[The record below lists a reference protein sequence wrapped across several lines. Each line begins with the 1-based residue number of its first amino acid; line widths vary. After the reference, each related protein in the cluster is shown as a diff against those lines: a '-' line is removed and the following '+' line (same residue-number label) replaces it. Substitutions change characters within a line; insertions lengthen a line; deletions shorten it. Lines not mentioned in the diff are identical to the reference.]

1 MQIKEVDADFQGHS
15 FFSRGADGSVRQLQ
29 KGVVR
34 TNCLDNLDRTNVVQ
48 SLFGRR
54 SLLLQLDESAAL
66 ANGSVLES
74 PFHDF
79 ERVLKDVWGNNADAI
94 SVLYSG
100 TGALKTDFT
109 RTGKRTVRGALQDG
123 VNSVMRYYKNN
134 FVDGQRQDAIDLMLG
149 RFRPD
154 PAAPSPFLHPPAE
167 QEPFATLFTKL
178 FVILVAVFSLA
189 VVARPKEAELHRLF
203 IAALAVTLLVCALM
217 VRTLLTKVS
226 KMGKKLVCKPSLC
239 PEPYVFTFFGAGAA

>member
-1 MQIKEVDADFQGHS
+1 MKEVDADFQGHG
-15 FFSRGADGSVRQLQ
+15 FFARAADGSVQQLQ

-48 SLFGRR
+48 SLLGRR
-54 SLLLQLDESAAL
+54 TLLLQLDEAAAL
-66 ANGSVLES
+66 ASGSVLES

-79 ERVLKDVWGNNADAI
+79 EKVFKDVWGNNADAI

-109 RTGKRTVRGALQDG
+109 RTGKRTIRGALQDG
-123 VNSVMRYYKNN
+123 RNSVVRYYKNN
-134 FVDGQRQDAIDLMLG
+134 FVDGQRQDAIDIMLG

-178 FVILVAVFSLA
+178 FVVLVAVFSLG
-189 VVARPKEAELHRLF
+189 VLARPKEAELHRLF
-203 IAALAVTLLVCALM
+203 LAALAVTLVVCALM
-217 VRTLLTKVS
+217 ARTLLTKVS
-226 KMGKKLVCKPSLC
+226 KMGKRLVCKPALC
-239 PEPYVFTFFGAGAA
+239 PEPYVFSFFGATA